1 MNNNEHYKLQYIYL
15 SILNIK
21 LELKIKFEISPSI
34 NNESL
39 YF

>member
-1 MNNNEHYKLQYIYL
+1 MNNNERYKLEYVYL
-15 SILNIK
+15 SFLNIK
-21 LELKIKFEISPSI
+21 LELKIKFEISPSF